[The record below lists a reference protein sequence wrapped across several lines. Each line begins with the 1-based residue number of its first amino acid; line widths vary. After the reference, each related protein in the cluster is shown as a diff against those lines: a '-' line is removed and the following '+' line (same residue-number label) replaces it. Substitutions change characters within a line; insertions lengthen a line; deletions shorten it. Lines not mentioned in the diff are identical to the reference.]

1 MLIGERSWRRDMQQN
16 DKTQH
21 EIRKIAYD
29 LWIKDGQP
37 EGRDREH
44 WEAAK
49 EISSTNPAIPERVR
63 QRSVSRPPTRP
74 DRQAG
79 RHGPTT
85 SKIARQAS
93 AAMRRLSLRGRH
105 TPSRRAGSARP

>member
-1 MLIGERSWRRDMQQN
+1 MKQD

-49 EISSTNPAIPERVR
+49 EIWAF
-63 QRSVSRPPTRP
+63 RSHNHVLEESG
-74 DRQAG
+74 DSDAG
-79 RHGPTT
+79 A
-85 SKIARQAS
+85 SKKPRSAS
-93 AAMRRLSLRGRH
+93 KAA
-105 TPSRRAGSARP
+105 

>member
-1 MLIGERSWRRDMQQN
+1 MAGERSWRRDMKQD

-49 EISSTNPAIPERVR
+49 EIWAF
-63 QRSVSRPPTRP
+63 RSHNHVLEESGDSDTGTAKKSRS
-74 DRQAG
+74 A
-79 RHGPTT
+79 
-85 SKIARQAS
+85 SK
-93 AAMRRLSLRGRH
+93 AA
-105 TPSRRAGSARP
+105 

>member
-1 MLIGERSWRRDMQQN
+1 MKQD

-29 LWIKDGQP
+29 LWIKEGQP

-49 EISSTNPAIPERVR
+49 EIWAFRSHNHVLDESSD
-63 QRSVSRPPTRP
+63 S
-74 DRQAG
+74 D
-79 RHGPTT
+79 
-85 SKIARQAS
+85 AS
-93 AAMRRLSLRGRH
+93 ASKKPR
-105 TPSRRAGSARP
+105 SASKAA

>member
-1 MLIGERSWRRDMQQN
+1 MKQD

-49 EISSTNPAIPERVR
+49 EIWAF
-63 QRSVSRPPTRP
+63 RSHNHVLEESGDSDAGTAKKSRS
-74 DRQAG
+74 A
-79 RHGPTT
+79 
-85 SKIARQAS
+85 SK
-93 AAMRRLSLRGRH
+93 AA
-105 TPSRRAGSARP
+105 

>member
-1 MLIGERSWRRDMQQN
+1 MKQD

-21 EIRKIAYD
+21 EIRKIAYG

-49 EISSTNPAIPERVR
+49 EIWAFRSHNHVLDESDESTGTTKK
-63 QRSVSRPPTRP
+63 SRP
-74 DRQAG
+74 
-79 RHGPTT
+79 
-85 SKIARQAS
+85 AS
-93 AAMRRLSLRGRH
+93 NAA
-105 TPSRRAGSARP
+105 